1 MKGKEQCNPDS
12 PEGARVV
19 APRSPMSPHHIHPLT
34 TIMSVPNR
42 SSSLNRRGSSSPTTS
57 PPPTVT
63 PTATSALLANP
74 LSAQDNQKLVKI
86 RRFLG
91 ALIQFGQDTNA
102 DVGDRLR
109 SLVLS
114 IAVSL

>member
-1 MKGKEQCNPDS
+1 
-12 PEGARVV
+12 
-19 APRSPMSPHHIHPLT
+19 
-34 TIMSVPNR
+34 MSVPNR
-42 SSSLNRRGSSSPTTS
+42 SSSLNRHGSSSPTTT

-63 PTATSALLANP
+63 PTATSALLANS

-102 DVGDRLR
+102 EIGERLR
-109 SLVLS
+109 SLVMS
-114 IAVSL
+114 IAVSLTLLEKLKIIHKLQSYFFLFLFELII